1 MQSPHKLDLLQL
13 MGAFLLQFDVQQVLK
28 SIPFIRA
35 WGSRGS
41 NGFYNCHELVAPVT
55 RTSMYLLPV
64 TPKESFYTDN
74 A

>member
-28 SIPFIRA
+28 SIPFIHA

-41 NGFYNCHELVAPVT
+41 NFSASAERHTSKNSNVQLPAPGGPT
-55 RTSMYLLPV
+55 ALL
-64 TPKESFYTDN
+64 S